1 MINRRMILVSD
12 GQNTGQ
18 HRVITSSGG
27 NTILDGKTQTVYT
40 TSDKT
45 THFMSPIGS
54 LQLTAEECNEIL
66 MKRAVAAVQNQQA
79 ITTTASDSH
88 SAPISIQVQKV
99 LQTLED
105 SDEQQLTHCKMEP
118 NMSSSPKLETIEI
131 VHFETAEDTKPII
144 HKTRKNDPGS
154 SKERPY
160 ACEQCGKTF
169 LLKHHLTT
177 HARSHTGERPH
188 VCPHCGK
195 DFSHKHCLNTH
206 LLLHTT
212 ERPYQCGECKKCFT
226 LKHHLLTHLRVH
238 TRDRPFVCQ
247 ECGRSF
253 PLKRHLVTHS
263 KFHAGERPY
272 ICDDCGESFSQKEH
286 LDMHSRFHGS
296 VNPFACNDCGA
307 TFARKFQLINHG
319 KLHGRV
325 PHSCTVCG
333 REFLQKRTLA
343 THMKTHTGE
352 ASFPCLA
359 CGEGYAS
366 KAELNAHNRLVH
378 GGLNPNAPNTTIV
391 TNKTATVI
399 QQQQSQAQQN
409 AAQQAAHHQQAQQ
422 QAAAQQQAQQ
432 QAAAQQAAAVQAQQ
446 QQQQQQIEVQHIQQ
460 QQQPQTV
467 TVVGNPNI
475 LTATI
480 SGETPPRLQYAC
492 RECGSVFN
500 SREGL
505 ALHLRLH
512 SGDKSL
518 INDLCALTASI
529 PGHLFQGV
537 NQINLPTGT
546 TFVTTPG
553 ASSSPVPVQIITST
567 GEVVN
572 QILQSPTHT
581 TQQHQQIQIQAQPQQ
596 QTAQVK
602 QHIVQ
607 QQAVQVQQQPQ
618 QNQAQQQVQ
627 QATVVQITSPP
638 QQKAKTHF
646 CQFCGKSFVA
656 KHGLMLHNKRHPDGS
671 CTLRSH
677 VCPECGKAFLQK
689 NHLILHQ
696 RQHLEQ
702 NRGGKSNQ
710 QQQIEG
716 QAQAQTQQNG
726 DQLAQQGQQQITI
739 QQSAQGQAQQA
750 GQQIQLATRNVLMSN
765 QPVLQV
771 LPDGGTWV
779 KYEIIQSDPME

>member
-1 MINRRMILVSD
+1 
-12 GQNTGQ
+12 
-18 HRVITSSGG
+18 
-27 NTILDGKTQTVYT
+27 
-40 TSDKT
+40 
-45 THFMSPIGS
+45 
-54 LQLTAEECNEIL
+54 
-66 MKRAVAAVQNQQA
+66 
-79 ITTTASDSH
+79 
-88 SAPISIQVQKV
+88 
-99 LQTLED
+99 
-105 SDEQQLTHCKMEP
+105 
-118 NMSSSPKLETIEI
+118 
-131 VHFETAEDTKPII
+131 
-144 HKTRKNDPGS
+144 
-154 SKERPY
+154 
-160 ACEQCGKTF
+160 
-169 LLKHHLTT
+169 
-177 HARSHTGERPH
+177 
-188 VCPHCGK
+188 
-195 DFSHKHCLNTH
+195 
-206 LLLHTT
+206 
-212 ERPYQCGECKKCFT
+212 
-226 LKHHLLTHLRVH
+226 
-238 TRDRPFVCQ
+238 
-247 ECGRSF
+247 
-253 PLKRHLVTHS
+253 
-263 KFHAGERPY
+263 
-272 ICDDCGESFSQKEH
+272 
-286 LDMHSRFHGS
+286 MHSRFHGS

-359 CGEGYAS
+359 CGEGFAS

-399 QQQQSQAQQN
+399 QQQQNQAAQQQ
-409 AAQQAAHHQQAQQ
+409 AAQQAAV
-422 QAAAQQQAQQ
+422 AQQQAQQ
-432 QAAAQQAAAVQAQQ
+432 QAAAQQAAQSVQVQQQVQQQ
-446 QQQQQQIEVQHIQQ
+446 QQQQQQIEVQHI

-537 NQINLPTGT
+537 NQNQNFSVNLPTGT
-546 TFVTTPG
+546 TFVTTQPG
-553 ASSSPVPVQIITST
+553 ASSSPVPVQIITSS

-572 QILQSPTHT
+572 QILQSPSHAN
-581 TQQHQQIQIQAQPQQ
+581 QQHQQIQIQSQQ
-596 QTAQVK
+596 QPQVK
-602 QHIVQ
+602 QQIVQ
-607 QQAVQVQQQPQ
+607 QQAVQVTQQQPQ
-618 QNQAQQQVQ
+618 NNNQQQVQ

-702 NRGGKSNQ
+702 NRGGKSGQ
-710 QQQIEG
+710 QQQLE
-716 QAQAQTQQNG
+716 QAQNQGQQNG
-726 DQLAQQGQQQITI
+726 DQQGQQQITI
-739 QQSAQGQAQQA
+739 QQSGAQQA
-750 GQQIQLATRNVLMSN
+750 QAQGGQQIQLATRNVLMPN
-765 QPVLQV
+765 QQVLQV

-779 KYEIIQSDPME
+779 KYEIIQSDQME